1 MFSHVSLVNRSTCIV
16 HTSYTIQR
24 FFVSS
29 PATNSES
36 VTIAKEMR
44 LRLLTR
50 TRPFPTYDPRCKQGS
65 PHPLALASPPPGH
78 LLPANIASFLSA
90 ARNVF
95 AISVDHLFRLVSLP
109 FGGRRSL
116 HSTLVFPLI
125 SYFRLSCPRTRRWS
139 GVRWKTYVSDR
150 WKEGWPVNTCYATH
164 CRLVCT
170 HVSPYR
176 IESHT
181 HHHRMFWALFSPKRS
196 PFLLSSVTQI
206 QGLI

>member
-1 MFSHVSLVNRSTCIV
+1 
-16 HTSYTIQR
+16 
-24 FFVSS
+24 
-29 PATNSES
+29 
-36 VTIAKEMR
+36 MR

-50 TRPFPTYDPRCKQGS
+50 TRPFPTYDPRRKQGS

-78 LLPANIASFLSA
+78 LLPANVASFLSA

-116 HSTLVFPLI
+116 HSTLVFPLV

-150 WKEGWPVNTCYATH
+150 WKQGWPVNACYATY

-176 IESHT
+176 IDSHT
-181 HHHRMFWALFSPKRS
+181 HHHRMFWAPVFTQTFTLPTVVGDPDPRVNMTRQAARFRIRYRCRTGLFDERS
-196 PFLLSSVTQI
+196 KS
-206 QGLI
+206 